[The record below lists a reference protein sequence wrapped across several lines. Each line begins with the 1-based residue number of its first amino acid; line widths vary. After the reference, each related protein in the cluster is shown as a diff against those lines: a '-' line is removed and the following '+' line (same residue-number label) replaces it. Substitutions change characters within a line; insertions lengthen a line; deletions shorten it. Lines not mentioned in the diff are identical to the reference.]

1 MLAPSAFFDL
11 DRFEHVALFD
21 EVTHVWEALP
31 RIEQYLSGAL
41 EAHSG
46 SKVSGT
52 VSPDAILVNP
62 DSILL
67 GEGSVVEAGAYIA
80 GPTILGRN
88 CEVRHGAYIRGG
100 VIAGDGCVIGH
111 ASELKNAVLLNGAHA
126 PHFAYVGD
134 SILGNR
140 VNLGAGTRLSN
151 LPLMSEKDRAT
162 GKRPTLKLV
171 IDGTEYD
178 TGLSK
183 LGAILGDDAQTG
195 CNVVTN
201 PGCLIGRRTLIYSQV
216 SLRKGFYPHDR
227 IVKLRQQVEVVER
240 R

>member
-1 MLAPSAFFDL
+1 MLAPDKFFDL
-11 DRFEHVALFD
+11 NDYTHGALF
-21 EVTHVWEALP
+21 TGLPHVWLALP
-31 RIEQYLSGAL
+31 RLTSYLSAVL
-41 EAHSG
+41 ASHSG
-46 SKVSGT
+46 PKSAGT
-52 VSPDAILVNP
+52 VSPDAIIVNP
-62 DSILL
+62 ETVIL
-67 GEGSVVEAGAYIA
+67 GEGTVVEGGAYIA

-151 LPLMSEKDRAT
+151 LPLLSEKDRAT
-162 GKRPTLKLV
+162 GNRPTLKLV
-171 IDGTEYD
+171 IEGTEYD

-201 PGCLIGRRTLIYSQV
+201 PGCLIGRRTLVYSQV
-216 SLRKGFYPHDR
+216 SLRKGFYPHHR
-227 IVKLRQQVEVVER
+227 IVKLRQELEVVER